1 MLTVQYA
8 TGRAGLPHRRSIE
21 AWLAA
26 GLTAGRVRRR
36 ALTVTVRFVGRA
48 EARSLNRR
56 FRRRDYATN
65 VLTFVYVRSKLALE
79 GDIILCAPVVATEAR
94 AQGKSPLAHYAHLV
108 VHGMLHLDGLDHE
121 RDERAAVMER
131 REKAILARLG
141 YADPYL
147 QR

>member
-1 MLTVQYA
+1 M
-8 TGRAGLPHRRSIE
+8 
-21 AWLAA
+21 
-26 GLTAGRVRRR
+26 
-36 ALTVTVRFVGRA
+36 TVRFVGRV

-65 VLTFVYVRSKLALE
+65 VLTFVYARSKLAVE
-79 GDIILCAPVVATEAR
+79 GDIILCAPVIATEAR
-94 AQGKSPLAHYAHLV
+94 AQRKSPLAHYAHLV
-108 VHGMLHLDGLDHE
+108 VHGILHLEGLDHE
-121 RDERAAVMER
+121 HDEDAAVMER